1 MIVLVA
7 LGGAPSSCR
16 VSGLTTPRS
25 LARRIRPFEKQQSMR
40 CSKIVPLHMVPAMEM
55 FPDVIHAASHA
66 LHSTSAF
73 LAFTK
78 TEFENIL
85 PFAEMGRQL
94 SDSLDIGNN
103 LSRIVNGIP
112 ETTTGVVLESLGY
125 DVLVF
130 LAASV
135 FVTPVCKALNITPIL
150 GYLIIGA
157 ILGPHGMDVFA
168 NSKAD
173 VELGDFGILFLLFSE
188 GLEVT
193 TPRLKK
199 LTNFLPLG
207 MAQISLV
214 TGVITAAILTGVPQ
228 IMGQYLPLDPSL
240 INIQRPSEA
249 LVLAFAGALS
259 TSAFI
264 FPVLKERGWEEEESG
279 EAATSILLLQ
289 DLMVAPLLVLLPFL
303 VGENETNYAAIAFLT
318 AKATIGF
325 GAIMYVASFLLR
337 RLFAFVAQAQS
348 TETFVALCLLVA
360 AGMGAIA
367 KFFGLTDT
375 AGAFAA
381 GAVSNFLPRN
391 AKLRQA
397 LVLANELFCCAL
409 RSYWRIQ
416 TTGLRFKRMFFRLKA
431 FCWESS
437 SWTQVQ
443 ISTLSLCSRNGQQ
456 L

>member
-1 MIVLVA
+1 MAGLP
-7 LGGAPSSCR
+7 PSHGFSTPPAIRLSPFQSIKKRC
-16 VSGLTTPRS
+16 SPTPSNTAAINTAITIKKAIATHTKTTTPMKMTM
-25 LARRIRPFEKQQSMR
+25 L
-40 CSKIVPLHMVPAMEM
+40 PLDHFATISSS
-55 FPDVIHAASHA
+55 DVVAHTAQHVM
-66 LHSTSAF
+66 HSTSAF

-78 TEFENIL
+78 TEIENFL
-85 PFAEMGRQL
+85 PFSEIGREL
-94 SDSLDIGNN
+94 SQSLDIGSN
-103 LSRIVNGIP
+103 LSRDVGTIP
-112 ETTTGVVLESLGY
+112 EKTTGIVLESLGY
-125 DVLVF
+125 DLLVF
-130 LAASV
+130 LTASV
-135 FVTPVCKALNITPIL
+135 FVTPICKALNVTPIL
-150 GYLIIGA
+150 GYLVIGA

-193 TPRLKK
+193 KARLKK

-214 TGVITAAILTGVPQ
+214 TGVITAAVLSDVPQ
-228 IMGQYLPLDPSL
+228 ILDQYLPLDSAM

-303 VGENETNYAAIAFLT
+303 VGENETDYAAIAFLT
-318 AKATIGF
+318 AKATLGF
-325 GAIMYVASFLLR
+325 GAIMFAASFLLR

-360 AGMGAIA
+360 AGMGTIA

-381 GAVSNFLPRN
+381 GAVSYR
-391 AKLRQA
+391 
-397 LVLANELFCCAL
+397 
-409 RSYWRIQ
+409 
-416 TTGLRFKRMFFRLKA
+416 TTA
-431 FCWESS
+431 P
-437 SWTQVQ
+437 T
-443 ISTLSLCSRNGQQ
+443 
-456 L
+456 

>member
-1 MIVLVA
+1 MLPLDHFATISSSDVVA
-7 LGGAPSSCR
+7 HTAQH
-16 VSGLTTPRS
+16 V
-25 LARRIRPFEKQQSMR
+25 M
-40 CSKIVPLHMVPAMEM
+40 
-55 FPDVIHAASHA
+55 
-66 LHSTSAF
+66 HSTSAF

-78 TEFENIL
+78 TEIENFL
-85 PFAEMGRQL
+85 PFSEIGREL
-94 SDSLDIGNN
+94 SQSLDIGSN
-103 LSRIVNGIP
+103 LSRDVGTIP
-112 ETTTGVVLESLGY
+112 EKTTGIVLESLGY
-125 DVLVF
+125 DLLVF
-130 LAASV
+130 LTASV
-135 FVTPVCKALNITPIL
+135 FVTPICKALNVTPIL
-150 GYLIIGA
+150 GYLVIGA

-193 TPRLKK
+193 KARLKK

-214 TGVITAAILTGVPQ
+214 TGVITAAVLSDVPQ
-228 IMGQYLPLDPSL
+228 ILDQYLPLDSAM

-303 VGENETNYAAIAFLT
+303 VGENETDYAAIAFLT
-318 AKATIGF
+318 AKATLGF
-325 GAIMYVASFLLR
+325 GAIMFAASFLLR

-360 AGMGAIA
+360 AGMGTIA

-381 GAVSNFLPRN
+381 GAVSYR
-391 AKLRQA
+391 
-397 LVLANELFCCAL
+397 
-409 RSYWRIQ
+409 
-416 TTGLRFKRMFFRLKA
+416 TTA
-431 FCWESS
+431 P
-437 SWTQVQ
+437 T
-443 ISTLSLCSRNGQQ
+443 
-456 L
+456 